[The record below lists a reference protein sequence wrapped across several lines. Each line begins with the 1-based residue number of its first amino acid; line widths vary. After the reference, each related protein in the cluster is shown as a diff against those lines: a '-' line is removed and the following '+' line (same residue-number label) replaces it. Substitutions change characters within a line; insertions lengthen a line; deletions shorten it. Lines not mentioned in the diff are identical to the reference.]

1 MEVKTDHGNFNVNPI
16 TFKQRRKLHRYEV
29 NAVNNDGSLISD
41 KFFDVLECV
50 SDIAFDDPEKELSKF
65 KDNEIDEI
73 LIAIYN
79 GYREPSKK
87 K

>member
-1 MEVKTDHGNFNVNPI
+1 MTVKTNHGKFEVNGI
-16 TFKQRRKLHRYEV
+16 TFKQRRQLHRYEV
-29 NAVNNDGSLISD
+29 AAINNDGSMISD

-50 SDIAFDDPEKELSKF
+50 SEIAFTNAEESLSKY

-79 GYREPSKK
+79 AYREPSKK

>member
-1 MEVKTDHGNFNVNPI
+1 MKVKTKYGDFEVNAI
-16 TFKQRRKLHRYEV
+16 TFKQRRQLHRFEI
-29 NAVNNDGSLISD
+29 AAINNDGSMISD

-50 SDIAFDDPEKELSKF
+50 SDIAFHKPEEALHKYQ
-65 KDNEIDEI
+65 DNQIDEI

-79 GYREPSKK
+79 AYREPSKK